1 MFSTFE
7 NFLNSFELDEI
18 ESKTQASDKIMKTC
32 VKNKPKAAAHKIMHL
47 KRKFKH
53 HIDDDSEA
61 EEVER
66 IRKGVF
72 VNPFMDFAE
81 EEKPVKEWVLK
92 TPIKKINKNKIDSL
106 VTKKQKRKIYSE
118 ERADELTEIIRGNL
132 FPETEKFVAVKE
144 FDLEEIK
151 KNIDCILTETDASE
165 SQKLSPKKL
174 MF

>member
-1 MFSTFE
+1 MFSTFDA
-7 NFLNSFELDEI
+7 FLNSFELDVI
-18 ESKTQASDKIMKTC
+18 ESKNQASDKILKTC
-32 VKNKPKAAAHKIMHL
+32 VKNKPKAKIMHL

-81 EEKPVKEWVLK
+81 EEKPAKEWVLK
-92 TPIKKINKNKIDSL
+92 TPIKKHNKNKIDSL
-106 VTKKQKRKIYSE
+106 MTKKQKRTIYSE
-118 ERADELTEIIRGNL
+118 ERVDELTEVIRGNL

-151 KNIDCILTETDASE
+151 KNIDSIFTETDASE

>member
-1 MFSTFE
+1 MTAK
-7 NFLNSFELDEI
+7 LRKLK
-18 ESKTQASDKIMKTC
+18 ES
-32 VKNKPKAAAHKIMHL
+32 
-47 KRKFKH
+47 
-53 HIDDDSEA
+53 E
-61 EEVER
+61 
-66 IRKGVF
+66 
-72 VNPFMDFAE
+72 
-81 EEKPVKEWVLK
+81 EWVLK

-174 MF
+174 IF